1 MVWFKYR
8 TVVDV
13 TSNNNNN
20 KKIQYVYVETR
31 NVFLFHAISFDTPQ
45 GNISFGYTCMCLYL
59 NISAKN

>member
-8 TVVDV
+8 TIVDV

-31 NVFLFHAISFDTPQ
+31 NVFLFHAISFDTSQ
-45 GNISFGYTCMCLYL
+45 EVFFFGYKCAY
-59 NISAKN
+59 I